1 MLILWNFRIVFKNV
15 KDQDNSDSDYSVP
28 DLKINQNNA
37 NKKSR
42 NNFK

>member
-1 MLILWNFRIVFKNV
+1 MNIYFLKPLIRGL
-15 KDQDNSDSDYSVP
+15 KDQGNSDSDYSVP